1 MEFYFRK
8 RNEKEKNIVTDSFR
22 PGDYL
27 VEITYLVNKN
37 VIFKGEL
44 LKNIIVKLK
53 KGYQEAGQE
62 LMYAGVAD
70 TKSIKIL
77 INKIGNVVDLS
88 EMLWDLQNFAQIR
101 IFAMEREEDIQRCS
115 EYLMGDNFKWVEI
128 SRIAR
133 MVSEIWRK
141 SYKNSQNQRKLV
153 IKREYEEESYE
164 KQY

>member
-8 RNEKEKNIVTDSFR
+8 KNEKEKNIVTDSFR

-44 LKNIIVKLK
+44 LKNIITKLK

-77 INKIGNVVDLS
+77 VNNIGNVVDLS
-88 EMLWDLQNFAQIR
+88 EMLWDVQNFAQIR
-101 IFAMEREEDIQRCS
+101 IFAMEQKEDIQRCS
-115 EYLMGDNFKWVEI
+115 EYLMDDSFKWIEI
-128 SRIAR
+128 SRLAR

-141 SYKNSQNQRKLV
+141 SYKNSQNQRKLI
-153 IKREYEEESYE
+153 IKREYGEESYE